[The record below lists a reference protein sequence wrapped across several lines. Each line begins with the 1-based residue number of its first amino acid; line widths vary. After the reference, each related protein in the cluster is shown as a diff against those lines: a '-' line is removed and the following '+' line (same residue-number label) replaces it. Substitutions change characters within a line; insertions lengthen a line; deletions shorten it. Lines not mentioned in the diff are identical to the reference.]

1 MGQRLITEAIDG
13 INALIEASYSVEG
26 ITYYNLAKRIP
37 KNEGIAV
44 IARDGRNISGS
55 LVELKKS
62 NKGVIYHR
70 IIEQKKDKTPGK
82 GRDSVLTI
90 RTTLRLV
97 AWIKRPQGSVA
108 RKDWDDQELM
118 NECAQIVNSNSWA
131 DKSEI
136 AKVTSNSSDYLGILE
151 EEIGIVDK
159 NKKLPYELTLFTID
173 YEVVQKQK
181 CSYKTGQTVTAITS
195 LIVTPSDQEGTSG
208 PISDINITTDQPA
221 NISIPNL
228 PSNLNLTQLSNT
240 QWKITGTFSGSAQQF
255 GVIAQGIAG
264 GLLEQCVDITIP
276 SSSTPVTGLSYTN
289 DDQTIWQNTGST
301 GVFTTMEAQPT
312 PSNAT
317 GTYSS
322 IDLPDGLS
330 LNSSTGEI
338 TVSDFSLIP
347 SGASN
352 FTVTFTG
359 SGSFT
364 GSANA
369 NLSVTKNT
377 LWNPLN
383 LTDAATR
390 VIGFFDFSDNGNLT
404 IVDNA
409 IQGVEDRSAGGND
422 ISQTS
427 NTSFIGSINGVRA
440 AVFINTNYLVNL
452 GVSSSNFNLFY
463 KTNQAP
469 GTGEFVVS
477 RSNADY
483 VIRCNT
489 VAEGRFDQRVS
500 SGTSTTFSFPSGAT
514 GNEQKGKV
522 FGDNFYT
529 LNIYYSGGSTTR
541 LRIDGGESYDSGDI
555 SGGTLPFDFGTDFF
569 IGSRGTPVG
578 QFSAG
583 SFGYFLFINDS
594 LTTDERQR
602 IEGWDAHLYSTTDK
616 LAGGHPYKSLP
627 PFV

>member
-1 MGQRLITEAIDG
+1 MAQRLITEAIDD

-173 YEVVQKQK
+173 YEVVQKQR

-195 LIVTPSDQEGTSG
+195 LSVSPSNQEGTSG
-208 PISDINITTDQPA
+208 SISDITITTDQPA

-240 QWKITGTFSGSAQQF
+240 QWKITGTFSGSSQQF

-264 GLLEQCVDITIP
+264 GLLEQCVNLTIP

-289 DDQTIWQNTGST
+289 DAQTIWQNTGSS
-301 GVFTTMEAQPT
+301 GVFTAMEAQPT

-317 GTYSS
+317 GSYSS

-338 TVSDFSLIP
+338 TVSDFSLVP

-352 FTVTFTG
+352 FTVTITG
-359 SGSFT
+359 SSGFT
-364 GSANA
+364 GSASA

-377 LWNPLN
+377 LWTPSEPLEVGNIVYGFNADDGITLNSIFPN
-383 LTDAATR
+383 LVDSWEDEYGSTGIANFTNSSRKCLYTTNGGQNILNSLGIRQGYLVDMGSDIDLDTDDFYSFFGGKIDDTVQGTLIGTTNNQFEFPQLFGSSNDQIGISGAVQNDGGGASFFSSSFDDFTFAPKFTKKIVVNTR
-390 VIGFFDFSDNGNLT
+390 VNSGQFQVRFNDDLAVDITPSLVNTFIPQEHQIGGYQNFGQVSTRFILAVTNPN
-404 IVDNA
+404 
-409 IQGVEDRSAGGND
+409 QND
-422 ISQTS
+422 IDR
-427 NTSFIGSINGVRA
+427 I
-440 AVFINTNYLVNL
+440 
-452 GVSSSNFNLFY
+452 
-463 KTNQAP
+463 
-469 GTGEFVVS
+469 TGWM
-477 RSNADY
+477 AWDM
-483 VIRCNT
+483 
-489 VAEGRFDQRVS
+489 
-500 SGTSTTFSFPSGAT
+500 
-514 GNEQKGKV
+514 
-522 FGDNFYT
+522 
-529 LNIYYSGGSTTR
+529 NIQ
-541 LRIDGGESYDSGDI
+541 DE
-555 SGGTLPFDFGTDFF
+555 LPL
-569 IGSRGTPVG
+569 S
-578 QFSAG
+578 
-583 SFGYFLFINDS
+583 
-594 LTTDERQR
+594 
-602 IEGWDAHLYSTTDK
+602 
-616 LAGGHPYKSLP
+616 HPYKNLP
-627 PFV
+627 PFI